1 MADTTYTA
9 VDFSELPSADNGK
22 TLIYKDGQVCQ
33 SNEDLSSLIGKQTS
47 GYATQEWVNNKL
59 DSDYYNVDEVNEC
72 LDEKLFVSSFSAVS
86 GTFLTAVD
94 IPESATWNDVSNTVQ
109 TNSADWASHQDLSY
123 LATKEELNAGLN
135 EVKQYADEGIQEIA
149 NGLNDLTDYVDT
161 GFSNIENAIDD
172 KLDTTAFETVSGD
185 FLTSADLDNYYTKS
199 ETSGASEISTALNG
213 KQDNL
218 TFAGENNTITA
229 INNSAVGSQ
238 AIELTAG
245 TDLVINNGIIGVNTT
260 STAVGNYAF
269 VAGED
274 CYASDYGDTFAC
286 GEQTSAIGYASH
298 TEGFATIA
306 NLDCAHAEGYM
317 TSALGHESHAEG
329 WKTIA
334 GENGDTHAEGSCSQA
349 IGWCSHAEGNSTL
362 ASGSESH
369 TEGSE
374 TSAIGFASHAEGEST
389 IANET
394 DSHAEGYATSA
405 LGNTSHAEGWC
416 TIAND
421 TGMHVQ
427 GKYNKTSANA
437 AFVIGN
443 GTEDNDVVTRS
454 DAFIVDWNGNVSATG
469 DMYTSAGQVVTD
481 VMLTS
486 ATNSSASFVTNG
498 VADLTSLYTYIKSL
512 EDRIAALEAAQGGDG
527 FTVNGIQPTVNGNTI
542 TVGE

>member
-1 MADTTYTA
+1 MATSI
-9 VDFSELPSADNGK
+9 FSELP
-22 TLIYKDGQVCQ
+22 
-33 SNEDLSSLIGKQTS
+33 TS
-47 GYATQEWVNNKL
+47 
-59 DSDYYNVDEVNEC
+59 
-72 LDEKLFVSSFSAVS
+72 
-86 GTFLTAVD
+86 
-94 IPESATWNDVSNTVQ
+94 Q
-109 TNSADWASHQDLSY
+109 TNDGNIILSVNGSASTSTLTLSEII
-123 LATKEELNAGLN
+123 ANAG
-135 EVKQYADEGIQEIA
+135 G
-149 NGLNDLTDYVDT
+149 GGGT
-161 GFSNIENAIDD
+161 
-172 KLDTTAFETVSGD
+172 
-185 FLTSADLDNYYTKS
+185 
-199 ETSGASEISTALNG
+199 
-213 KQDNL
+213 
-218 TFAGENNTITA
+218 
-229 INNSAVGSQ
+229 
-238 AIELTAG
+238 ELTAG

-269 VAGED
+269 VAGEE
-274 CYASDYGDTFAC
+274 CYASNNGDTFAC

-298 TEGFATIA
+298 TEGFATIT

-317 TSALGHESHAEG
+317 TSAFGHESHAEG

-334 GENGDTHAEGSCSQA
+334 GENGVTHVEGSCSQA

-374 TSAIGFASHAEGEST
+374 TSALGFASHAEGNKTS
-389 IANET
+389 AVGGYG
-394 DSHAEGYATSA
+394 SHAEGYCTLAQ
-405 LGNTSHAEGWC
+405 GDTSHAEGDN
-416 TIAND
+416 TSAVGENTHVEGAYNIAD
-421 TGMHVQ
+421 DYCMHVQ
-427 GKYNKTSANA
+427 GKYNKTSAGA

-443 GTEDNDVVTRS
+443 GTKDDNVVTRS

-486 ATNSSASFVTNG
+486 AINSSASFVTNG